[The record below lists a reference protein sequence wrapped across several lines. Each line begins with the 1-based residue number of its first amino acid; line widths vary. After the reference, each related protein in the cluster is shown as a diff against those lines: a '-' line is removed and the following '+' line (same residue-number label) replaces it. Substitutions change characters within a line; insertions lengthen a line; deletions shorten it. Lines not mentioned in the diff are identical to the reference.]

1 MSHQNSYHRPFHG
14 HGAFEPVIFTT
25 QKGMRAIQW
34 SFLGLLA
41 TAVIELVIAI
51 LSGSIALLSDTIHN
65 FGDAGTSVPLWIAFR
80 LARWEPTKRFTYG
93 FGRIEDLAGVVI
105 VLTITLSAIVAGWE
119 SLHRFMHPVPVRHLG
134 SVMIASLVGFFGNEA
149 VAAYR
154 IRIGGEIGSAALV
167 ADGYHA
173 RVDGFTSLA
182 VFAGSL
188 GVWAGFPKADP
199 LAGLLIAAAILRIA
213 WQTGKGIFGRL
224 LDGVEPKI
232 VDEIRSSLARSQ
244 GVLEVTEVRVRWLG
258 HRLHTEVNIA
268 VPAELSVEKGHQ
280 IANQVR
286 HDLLH
291 QLPFLS
297 KATIHIDP
305 LGASG
310 ERHHPTGEHSHPIS
324 SAHS

>member
-1 MSHQNSYHRPFHG
+1 MSPQNSYHGHLPG
-14 HGAFEPVIFTT
+14 HGVFEPVIFTT
-25 QKGMRAIQW
+25 QKGIRAIQW

-41 TAVIELVIAI
+41 TAVMQLVIAI
-51 LSGSIALLSDTIHN
+51 LSGSMALLSDTIHN

-93 FGRIEDLAGVVI
+93 FGRIEDLAGVFI

-119 SLHRFMHPVPVRHLG
+119 SIHRLLHPLPVRHLG
-134 SVMIASLVGFFGNEA
+134 AVMAASLIGFFGNEA
-149 VAAYR
+149 VAGYR
-154 IRIGGEIGSAALV
+154 IRVGREIGSAALV
-167 ADGYHA
+167 ADGHHA

-182 VFAGSL
+182 VFAGAL

-213 WQTGKGIFGRL
+213 WQTGKVVFGRL
-224 LDGVEPKI
+224 LDGVEPEM
-232 VDEIRSSLARSQ
+232 VDEIRSSVSRSE

-268 VPAELSVEKGHQ
+268 VPAELSVEKGHH
-280 IANQVR
+280 IATQVR

-291 QLPFLS
+291 HLPFLS
-297 KATIHIDP
+297 NATIHIDP
-305 LGASG
+305 PEASG
-310 ERHHPTGEHSHPIS
+310 EKHHRTGPH
-324 SAHS
+324 